1 MPQVVRDG
9 TRDAALTAPRAAASM
24 GGRPAEDLLI
34 TGLGVVSCLG
44 STVDAYWDG
53 LMAGESRPQSV
64 SDPLARMANRLLY
77 GIEGFDRRHPEPA
90 RAGDRAG
97 RAVAF
102 AVDAAADALHDAGIG
117 AGHLAQG
124 RGACVAV
131 GTGMGHQELFEAS
144 RAPGA
149 TEPAGLSSFPFGVSS
164 MVAARLGLCGPSL
177 DVSSACSAS
186 GYAISLAASELR
198 RGQVPLAVAGGA
210 DTYTRAGVGCFN
222 RMGALDPLACRPF
235 DAERAGTVFGEGA
248 AIMVIEPA
256 SQAQLRGRTRSYAT
270 VEGSGWSCDAHHVTA
285 PEPSADRIVAA
296 MRGAISQANLRP
308 EDIGCIVPH
317 GTGTGLNDV
326 VESRALHIVFGD
338 RAGEVP
344 VFSLKGM
351 LGHTGGAAAAFSI
364 LTAAL
369 ILDRG
374 VIPPNAS
381 ITTVDPRCAL
391 NLAGRPLTAPVSHVL
406 VNAYAFGGSNISL
419 VIGRP

>member
-1 MPQVVRDG
+1 MPEVV
-9 TRDAALTAPRAAASM
+9 P
-24 GGRPAEDLLI
+24 EDLLV

-44 STVDAYWDG
+44 STVDAYWNG
-53 LMAGESRPQSV
+53 LLAGQSRPRPV
-64 SDPLARMANRLLY
+64 ADPLANMANRLLY
-77 GIEGFDRRHPEPA
+77 GIERFDRRHPEPA
-90 RAGDRAG
+90 GAGERAG

-102 AVDAAADALHDAGIG
+102 AVEAAADALLDAGIG
-117 AGHLAQG
+117 AGHLARE

-131 GTGMGHQELFEAS
+131 GTGMGHQDLFEAS
-144 RAPGA
+144 HAPGGA
-149 TEPAGLSSFPFGVSS
+149 EPAGLSSFPFGVSS
-164 MVAARLGLCGPSL
+164 MVAARLGLPGPTM

-198 RGQVPLAVAGGA
+198 RGPVPLAVAGGA

-222 RMGALDPLACRPF
+222 RMGALDPVVCRPF

-248 AIMVIEPA
+248 AMMVIEPA
-256 SQAQLRGRTRSYAT
+256 SHARRRGRTRSYAR

-296 MRGAISQANLRP
+296 MREALRQANLRP

-326 VESRALHIVFGD
+326 VESRALHLVFGD

-344 VFSLKGM
+344 VFSLKGL
-351 LGHTGGAAAAFSI
+351 LGHTGGAAAAFSV

-374 VIPPNAS
+374 VVPPNANL
-381 ITTVDPRCAL
+381 TAVDPLCAL
-391 NLAGRPLTAPVSHVL
+391 NLARRPLAGPLSHVL
-406 VNAYAFGGSNISL
+406 VNAYAFGGSNLSM
-419 VIGRP
+419 VVGRPGR